1 MRWNWGILRSAVVLM
16 AAALQVTACGVN
28 DVACPAVGW
37 VTTITVRLEGAL
49 GAVNDVQLC
58 TPEGCSVPN
67 ATSPQAAS
75 PKSAVPS
82 SADDRSLAPS
92 PFLASKTAIN
102 TWLFT
107 VSGPLPD
114 EVTTHV
120 AAKDGILIA
129 QQHSLLEWT
138 RVGGSEQCGGQMTTP
153 PIILQLP
160 VRQPATG

>member
-28 DVACPAVGW
+28 DVVCPAVGW
-37 VTTITVRLEGAL
+37 VTTITVRLEGDL
-49 GAVNDVQLC
+49 TAVNDVQLC
-58 TPEGCSVPN
+58 TPEGCSVTNP
-67 ATSPQAAS
+67 TSPQNAS

-92 PFLASKTAIN
+92 PFIASKASIN

-120 AAKDGILIA
+120 SAKDGTLIA
-129 QQHSLLEWT
+129 QQHSHLEWT
-138 RVGGSEQCGGQMTTP
+138 RVGGSEQCGGQMATP